1 MDFCATKGIGNVGS
15 GAEVDSILL
24 LELCH
29 GSEQGH
35 LVYPEVSQLCVWE
48 CAWNLLCSLSDS
60 SAEHTLDISW
70 KKEV

>member
-1 MDFCATKGIGNVGS
+1 VDFCATKGIGNVGS

-35 LVYPEVSQLCVWE
+35 IVYPEVSQLCV
-48 CAWNLLCSLSDS
+48 
-60 SAEHTLDISW
+60 
-70 KKEV
+70 

>member
-35 LVYPEVSQLCVWE
+35 IVPPLKYI
-48 CAWNLLCSLSDS
+48 
-60 SAEHTLDISW
+60 AEINII
-70 KKEV
+70 E